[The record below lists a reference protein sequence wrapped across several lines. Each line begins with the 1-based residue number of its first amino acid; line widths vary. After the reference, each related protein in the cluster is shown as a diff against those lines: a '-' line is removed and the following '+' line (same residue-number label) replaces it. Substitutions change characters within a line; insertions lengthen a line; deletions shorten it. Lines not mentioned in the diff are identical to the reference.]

1 MIRSMTG
8 FGRTAYTE
16 NDISVTAEVYSV
28 NGRFFDVKVKI
39 PKSLYNY
46 EGELRKIAQSYIE
59 RGRVTISVSF
69 VQPSTGAEKMVV
81 DFDLAGRYIQL
92 AQEMSSQYKIDNTI
106 DVRTLL
112 LLPEIICWNENDSDI
127 ESLWEIAKKAVVVA
141 LKNHRDMKD
150 KEGLTIEKD
159 MRERLASITGY
170 VEEIGKR
177 APEAVEANTLRLR
190 KKIESLLPKDAFD
203 ETRFSMEV
211 ALYADRIDITEECV
225 RLKSHIEQFSH
236 EIEKDRTSGRK
247 LSFLLQEMNRE
258 SNTIGSKV
266 MDASIS
272 QTVVSIKEELEKIRE
287 HTENIE

>member
-39 PKSLYNY
+39 PKSLYKY

-69 VQPSTGAEKMVV
+69 VQHSTGAEKMVV
-81 DFDLAGRYIQL
+81 NFDLAGRYIQL

-112 LLPEIICWNENDSDI
+112 SLPEIICWNENDSDI

-159 MRERLASITGY
+159 IRERLASITGY

-236 EIEKDRTSGRK
+236 EIENDRTSGRK

>member
-1 MIRSMTG
+1 MGLKEEI
-8 FGRTAYTE
+8 
-16 NDISVTAEVYSV
+16 
-28 NGRFFDVKVKI
+28 
-39 PKSLYNY
+39 
-46 EGELRKIAQSYIE
+46 Q
-59 RGRVTISVSF
+59 
-69 VQPSTGAEKMVV
+69 EKLNRI
-81 DFDLAGRYIQL
+81 F
-92 AQEMSSQYKIDNTI
+92 
-106 DVRTLL
+106 
-112 LLPEIICWNENDSDI
+112 
-127 ESLWEIAKKAVVVA
+127 
-141 LKNHRDMKD
+141 
-150 KEGLTIEKD
+150 LTIEKD
-159 MRERLASITGY
+159 IRERLARITGY
-170 VEEIGKR
+170 VEEIGKHT
-177 APEAVEANTLRLR
+177 PEAVEANTLRLR

>member
-39 PKSLYNY
+39 PKSLYKY

-81 DFDLAGRYIQL
+81 NFDLAGRYIQL
-92 AQEMSSQYKIDNTI
+92 AQEISSQYKIDNTI

-112 LLPEIICWNENDSDI
+112 SLPEIICWNENDSDI

-159 MRERLASITGY
+159 IRERLASITGY

-272 QTVVSIKEELEKIRE
+272 HTVVSIKEELEKIRE